1 MVLDAAAGIVLLA
14 GALACLAAVLRAR
27 APRAAP
33 LLFAAALG
41 FAAGREFLAADD
53 AEWASVAAC
62 VLAAAGV
69 AALVVERGGRPNR
82 LSWLDAVM
90 GASST
95 GALVAGGHAAPAA
108 VVAAGGVA
116 GGLALSR
123 WRVGPAIVCGLAG
136 LALLGA
142 GDGVAAVA
150 AVPLGVAAFRREPV
164 AGPGP
169 EFSPVVLAAVL
180 AFATISL
187 TLLTVGQFVSL
198 PAVAAV
204 LAIVTVLAGMARA
217 GLTVVERL
225 AESHERAITD
235 DLTGLG
241 NRRHLAD
248 RLADA
253 IEAAGERGSELAL
266 LLVDLDGFKELNDT
280 LGHPAGDEVL
290 RQIGPRMRVLLRD
303 SDTLARLGGDEFA
316 VVLHP
321 GDEAAASVAGLRLR
335 AALEE
340 PFTVEGIR
348 VHIDASVGIALFPH
362 HASDGLGLLQR
373 ADIAMYEA
381 KRARTGHEV
390 YLPSRDRHSRERLEL
405 MGELR
410 DAIPAGELV
419 LHYQAKA
426 ELATGQVRGV
436 EALVRWA
443 HPRRGLLAP
452 GEFLPIAE
460 QTGLTRALTT
470 FVIDRAMEEICELRR
485 DGFDLSVAVNLGP
498 SDLLDLSL
506 PSEVERMLSLRMLP
520 PDRLRLEV
528 SEDVVMAAPD
538 RTLDVLA
545 ALRDIGVPTALD
557 DFGRG
562 HTSFGHL
569 KQLGV
574 DELKIDRSFVMRL
587 VHDQQDAAIVHST
600 VDLGRRL
607 GLRVVAEGVETPE
620 AWAQL
625 AAWVCDEAQGYYL
638 GIPMPAAD
646 LSAWLTQL
654 SRVPAELPE
663 TRPWAPV
670 RRP

>member
-1 MVLDAAAGIVLLA
+1 MMLDAAAGIVLLA
-14 GALACLAAVLRAR
+14 GALGCLAAALRGDR
-27 APRAAP
+27 RRVAP
-33 LLFAAALG
+33 LLLRAALG
-41 FAAGREFLAADD
+41 AAAGRELFAADEG
-53 AEWASVAAC
+53 EWASVAAC
-62 VLAAAGV
+62 VLAAGGI
-69 AALVVERGGRPNR
+69 AALVVERTGRPTR
-82 LSWLDAVM
+82 LSWLDAAM
-90 GASST
+90 GASSV
-95 GALVAGGHAAPAA
+95 GALVVGESAAPAA
-108 VVAAGGVA
+108 VIAAAGVA

-123 WRVGPAIVCGLAG
+123 WRLAPALVCALLV

-142 GDGVAAVA
+142 GDGLAAVA
-150 AVPLGVAAFRREPV
+150 PVPLVVAAFRREPAV
-164 AGPGP
+164 GPGP
-169 EFSPVVLAAVL
+169 EFNPVVLAAILV
-180 AFATISL
+180 FATISL

-225 AESHERAITD
+225 AVSHEQAITD

-241 NRRHLAD
+241 NRRHLVD
-248 RLADA
+248 RLPDT
-253 IEAAGERGSELAL
+253 IEAASVHSTELAL
-266 LLVDLDGFKELNDT
+266 LLVDLDGFKELNDS
-280 LGHPAGDEVL
+280 LGHSAGDEVL
-290 RQIGPRMRVLLRD
+290 RQIGPRLRVLLRD
-303 SDTLARLGGDEFA
+303 NDTLARLGGDEFA

-340 PFTVEGIR
+340 PFVVEGIR
-348 VHIDASVGIALFPH
+348 VHIDASVGIALFPE
-362 HASDGLGLLQR
+362 HAGDGLGLLQR
-373 ADIAMYEA
+373 ADVAMYEA

-410 DAIPAGELV
+410 DAIGAGELV

-426 ELATGQVRGV
+426 ELVTGQVRGV

-452 GEFLPIAE
+452 AEFLPIAE
-460 QTGLTRALTT
+460 QSGLTRALTT
-470 FVIDRAMEEICELRR
+470 FVIDRAIEEICELRR
-485 DGFDLSVAVNLGP
+485 HGFDLSVAVNLGP
-498 SDLLDLSL
+498 ADLLDLSL
-506 PSEVERMLSLRMLP
+506 PSEVERLLARRLLP
-520 PDRLRLEV
+520 PECLRLEV
-528 SEDVVMAAPD
+528 SEDVVMAAPE

-557 DFGRG
+557 DFGAG

-569 KQLGV
+569 KHLGV
-574 DELKIDRSFVMRL
+574 DEIKIDRSFVMGL
-587 VHDQQDAAIVHST
+587 LEDEQDAAIVHST

-638 GIPMPAAD
+638 GIPMPATE
-646 LSAWLTQL
+646 LSAWLTRL